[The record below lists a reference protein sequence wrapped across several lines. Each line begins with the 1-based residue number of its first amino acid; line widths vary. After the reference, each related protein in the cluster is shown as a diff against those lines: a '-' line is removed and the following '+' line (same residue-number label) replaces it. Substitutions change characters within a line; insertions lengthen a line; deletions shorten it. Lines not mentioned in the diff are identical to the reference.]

1 MLRNNCYKNQSVE
14 EIDCIEATE
23 WCGGPFFR
31 TTNPEVIEGAII
43 RRTTRL
49 HWTKQAAMDEVREW
63 AREVPQI
70 DPDSVDWQDTEE
82 FAIGR
87 FANDPRHVA
96 VIRSMFLPIGKPPRM
111 K

>member
-1 MLRNNCYKNQSVE
+1 MYRSDRIVWGAVL
-14 EIDCIEATE
+14 
-23 WCGGPFFR
+23 FR

-43 RRTTRL
+43 KRTARL
-49 HWTKQAAMDEVREW
+49 HWTKQAAMDEVLEW

-70 DPDSVDWQDTEE
+70 DPDTVDWQDTEE

-96 VIRSMFLPIGKPPRM
+96 VIRSMFLPIGKPPRT

>member
-1 MLRNNCYKNQSVE
+1 LYRSDRMVWGAVL
-14 EIDCIEATE
+14 
-23 WCGGPFFR
+23 FR

-49 HWTKQAAMDEVREW
+49 HWTKQAAMDEVLEW
-63 AREVPQI
+63 AKEAPRI
-70 DPDSVDWQDTEE
+70 DPDTVDWQDTEE

-87 FANDPRHVA
+87 FANDPQYVA
-96 VIRSMFLPIGKPPRM
+96 VIRSMFLPLGKPPRT